1 MQNAELFAR
10 DPRHFNIP
18 NSGVTMLSTPV
29 NDAQWQVLKWELES
43 FVCEGQY
50 ARGLERLLRTYLQ
63 RVGESDQPG
72 WWISGFYGSGKSH
85 LVRVLE
91 HLWTNTR
98 FPDGSLARDLVHL
111 PADITN
117 LLRELDAEGKREG
130 GLWAASGTL
139 GAGAG
144 DAVRLAFA
152 SILFRAA
159 GLPSQYQQAR
169 LVLWLMQKGVLE
181 NVRRVIDASNET
193 WAFALENMYLSV
205 PLATAIKDA
214 VPGFSSESEVRTLF
228 KEQFRQPSDLSD
240 EEVLTVAEEVIA
252 LQSHKPGKLP
262 CTLVILDE
270 VQQFVAGADNR
281 IDQVARLAE
290 SVTKRFGGKLLL
302 VATGQSAMG
311 ATPQLSKI
319 KDRFP
324 MAVELSSADVDQVV
338 RQVLLRK
345 NPTHAGE
352 LNTLLDQ
359 ASGEIN
365 RHLKDSPRLKRQASD
380 DQILAADYPILPSR
394 RRLWEEFIRSIDR
407 VGGSG
412 QLRSQL
418 RITHEANQA
427 VAGKV
432 AGHVVGTDFVY
443 QTLEANMLNTG
454 ALLPDLSTQIK
465 KLALGNH
472 GPLKERIAQVLF
484 IISRLD
490 PGLGV
495 KATESVIADLLV
507 ENLNEGSSGLRA
519 QLTGVLAELVES
531 GQVMQHDNEYRLQ
544 TREGAE
550 WEGAFRTAFNRF
562 LGDEVAQLQKRDDQL
577 KKAVEASF
585 KRHLTFTQG
594 ESRTARK
601 GEIYYSAPPTETTTI
616 PIWVRRG
623 WDETQPQVR
632 QDALNVG
639 NESPVVYVYLP
650 EPDRQAL
657 KTQVSTLLAASEV
670 LTMRPNPTT
679 PGAREA
685 QQAMQ
690 TRRNN
695 AQAEVER
702 LIAQMVGGAR
712 VIQGGGQEVDG
723 NLSEALPRALN
734 ASTTRLYSQFK
745 PGDQARWG
753 TVLTQARQANAS
765 ALDAINHSAE
775 PVKHPVLQ
783 AVLSEIGSGKKGTD
797 LRRKFTGV
805 PYGWPQDAV
814 DSALVMLTLLGNVT
828 ASVNGSEV
836 TAKQLDA
843 GTLGKADFRTVNEP
857 LTKGQLLAVRGVY
870 TDLGMKVDSGQESA
884 MASTYVSRL
893 KDKVQASGGD
903 APLPDRLEQ
912 GSLIHLQGL
921 TGRELL
927 RQIYEHKDAL
937 KELNAAAQSRID
949 LIKQRTEDWQKV
961 QRLLKHNTDPALQ
974 SQADAIVSNRLLLDD
989 PDPAVPLRNDV
1000 MNSLREKLNQA
1011 REQYVSRL
1019 EAGVG
1024 EVKSMPQW
1032 AEYPEDNRESLFLKH
1047 GLTGLDKP
1055 KVSSINEVI
1064 AALEQRNLT
1073 GWADATEA
1081 IAGRIQ
1087 RVKED
1092 VIRETAPKAEVI
1104 RPKGAT
1110 LHSAEDVETYLDALK
1125 QEIMKSI
1132 AEGRPVVING

>member
-1 MQNAELFAR
+1 MQNADLFAR
-10 DPRHFNIP
+10 DPRQFNIP
-18 NSGVTMLSTPV
+18 NSGVTMLSTPST
-29 NDAQWQVLKWELES
+29 DAQWQVLKWELET

-63 RVGESDQPG
+63 RVDESDQPG

-91 HLWTNTR
+91 HLWANTT
-98 FPDGSLARDLVHL
+98 FPDGSTARELVNLPDDLR
-111 PADITN
+111 D
-117 LLRELDAEGKREG
+117 LLRELDVVARREG

-139 GAGAG
+139 GAEADG
-144 DAVRLAFA
+144 AVRLAFA
-152 SILFRAA
+152 TILFRAA
-159 GLPSQYQQAR
+159 GLPVQYQQAR
-169 LVLWLMQKGVLE
+169 LMMWLMQKGALDS
-181 NVRRVIDASNET
+181 VRQAVDASNET
-193 WAFALENMYLSV
+193 WQFALDNMYLSF
-205 PLATAIKDA
+205 PLATAVKDA
-214 VPGFSSESEVRTLF
+214 VPGFGSEAEVRELF
-228 KEQFRQPSDLSD
+228 KVQFPKPTDLSD
-240 EEVLTVAEEVIA
+240 EEVLSVTEEVMTLRSQKA
-252 LQSHKPGKLP
+252 GKLP

-324 MAVELSSADVDQVV
+324 MAIELSSADVDQVV

-345 NPTHAGE
+345 NPSHVSE
-352 LNTLLDQ
+352 LSQVLEQ

-365 RHLKDSPRLKRQASD
+365 RHLKDSPRLKRQPSD
-380 DQILAADYPILPSR
+380 DQILTADYPILPSR
-394 RRLWEEFIRSIDR
+394 RRLWEEFFRSIDR
-407 VGGSG
+407 AGGSG

-418 RITHEANQA
+418 RITHEANRE
-427 VAGKV
+427 VAGQPV
-432 AGHVVGTDFVY
+432 GQVVGADFVY
-443 QTLEANMLNTG
+443 RALEANMLNTG
-454 ALLPDLSTQIK
+454 ALLQDLSTQIK
-465 KLALGNH
+465 RMSG
-472 GPLKERIAQVLF
+472 LKQRVAQVLF
-484 IISRLD
+484 LISRLD
-490 PGLGV
+490 STLGV
-495 KATESVIADLLV
+495 KATEGIIADLLV
-507 ENLNEGSSGLRA
+507 ENLVDGSSTLRS
-519 QLTGVLAELVES
+519 QLPGVLAELVES
-531 GQVMQHDNEYRLQ
+531 GHVMQHESEYRLQ
-544 TREGAE
+544 TAEGAE
-550 WEGAFRTAFNRF
+550 WEAAFRSAFNR
-562 LGDEVAQLQKRDDQL
+562 LQGDEVAQLQKRDEQL
-577 KKAVEASF
+577 KRAVELSL

-594 ESRTARK
+594 DSKTARK
-601 GEIYYSAPPTETTTI
+601 AEIYYTAPPADTTSI
-616 PIWVRRG
+616 PVWVRRG
-623 WDETQPQVR
+623 WDETQQSVK
-632 QDALNVG
+632 QDALNIG

-657 KTQVSTLLAASEV
+657 RTQVATLLAASEV
-670 LTMRPNPTT
+670 LTMWPNPTT

-702 LIAQMVGGAR
+702 LIAQMVEGAR

-723 NLSEALPRALN
+723 SLNEALPRALS

-745 PGDQARWG
+745 PGDNAKWG

-765 ALDAINHSAE
+765 ALDTINHSAE

-783 AVLSEIGSGKKGTD
+783 AIQSEIGAGKKGTD
-797 LRRKFTGV
+797 LRKKFTGV

-814 DSALVMLTLLGNVT
+814 DSALVLLTLLGNVT

-857 LTKGQLLAVRGVY
+857 LSKGQLLGVRGVY
-870 TDLGMKVDSGQESA
+870 TDIGMKVDSGQESA
-884 MASTYVSRL
+884 MASTYLNRI

-912 GSLIHLQGL
+912 GPLVQLQGL
-921 TGRELL
+921 TGQELL
-927 RQIYEHKDAL
+927 RQIYEHRDAL
-937 KELNAAAQSRID
+937 KELNKQAQARAD

-961 QRLLKHNTDPALQ
+961 QKLLKHNTDPALQ
-974 SQADAIVSNRLLLDD
+974 SQADAIISNRLLLDE

-1000 MNSLREKLNQA
+1000 MNSLRDKLNQA
-1011 REQYVSRL
+1011 REHYVTRL
-1019 EAGVG
+1019 EAGVS
-1024 EVKSMPQW
+1024 EVKTMPQW
-1032 AEYPEDNRESLFLKH
+1032 AGFPEGQKESVFPKH

-1055 KVSSINEVI
+1055 KVSGINEVI
-1064 AALEQRNLT
+1064 AALEERNLV

-1087 RVKED
+1087 RVKDE
-1092 VIRETAPKAEVI
+1092 VIAATLPGAVVVRPKA
-1104 RPKGAT
+1104 AT
-1110 LHSAEDVETYLDALK
+1110 LNTAADVETYLAELK
-1125 QEIMKSI
+1125 ADIMKEI
-1132 AEGRPVVING
+1132 GKGQQVVVNS